1 MIISIQMENE
11 EHTDTEKLVG
21 ELKREQEDILNGTKP
36 VKNMSGSLNVGTRK
50 TTLICT
56 C

>member
-21 ELKREQEDILNGTKP
+21 ELKREQEDILMAQNL
-36 VKNMSGSLNVGTRK
+36 SR
-50 TTLICT
+50 T
-56 C
+56 CLDH